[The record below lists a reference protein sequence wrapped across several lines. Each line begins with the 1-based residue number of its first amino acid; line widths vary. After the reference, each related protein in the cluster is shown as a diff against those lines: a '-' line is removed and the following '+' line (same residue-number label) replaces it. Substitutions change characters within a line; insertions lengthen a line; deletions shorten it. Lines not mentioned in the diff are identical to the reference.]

1 MTLSDLIAKT
11 YLIATGDVS
20 TLSVTDD
27 DYKKLLSIA
36 NTTIHD
42 WATEPGVDWA
52 SLYDPAVQIGTVS
65 ATDTYDLDDSIRVIS
80 QKEGDAVRIIDAT
93 DSTKYYDYQTVEPNS
108 LKRYDHGNY
117 CARIGSTLKF
127 NKVFSSTD
135 KEYGGTIYVPA
146 YTTPDD
152 LVNPTDD
159 VPVDDPNWLVYM
171 TAAEYVRSD
180 IVLRDQYPNLIAK
193 ATNAMQ
199 GMIQANGAQV
209 ETIVREPI
217 GISLRW

>member
-1 MTLSDLIAKT
+1 MTTSDLIAKA
-11 YLIATGDVS
+11 YLTATGDVS
-20 TLSVTDD
+20 ALVSSDE

-36 NTTIHD
+36 NNNIHD

-52 SLYDPAVQIGTVS
+52 SLYDPAVQIGTIS

-80 QKEGDAVRIIDAT
+80 QKEGDYVRIIDAT
-93 DSTKYYDYQTVEPNS
+93 DSTKHYDYSTVEPNR
-108 LKRYDHGNY
+108 LKQYTTGNY
-117 CARIGSTLKF
+117 CARIGSTLRF
-127 NKVFSSTD
+127 NKVFTSDD

-180 IVLRDQYPNLIAK
+180 IVLQAQYPNIVAK
-193 ATNAMQ
+193 
-199 GMIQANGAQV
+199 ANGAMEGMKEANGVQV
-209 ETIVREPI
+209 QTIVREPV
-217 GISLRW
+217 GIATRW